1 MKIRYYKDIDGW
13 RWLGFIIAMI
23 AAFILSDA
31 KPETQWIGWAIA
43 CISCGMWIWFA
54 FKDKDTPRALMEL
67 MYLMLSLRAIYNWVM
82 V

>member
-31 KPETQWIGWAIA
+31 KPE
-43 CISCGMWIWFA
+43 
-54 FKDKDTPRALMEL
+54 L
-67 MYLMLSLRAIYNWVM
+67 
-82 V
+82 